1 MYVLDI
7 FDFLGA
13 FFKVIV
19 ILFIIGV
26 LLYFLDISIENSYG
40 EPIDKKA
47 KVIEFIVDKDK
58 DKFVTV
64 LEVDGEIIFKDDKA
78 FYYKVR
84 DKLNEEIDVTVKENE
99 FDNIDKIV
107 ELKDNSD

>member
-1 MYVLDI
+1 MLDI
-7 FDFLGA
+7 FDCLGV
-13 FFKVIV
+13 FFKAIVVVV
-19 ILFIIGV
+19 ILGV
-26 LLYFLDISIENSYG
+26 LLHFFDLVIENSYG

-47 KVIEFIVDKDK
+47 KVIEFIVDKEE
-58 DKFVTV
+58 DKFETV

-99 FDNIDKIV
+99 FDNIDKIL

>member
-13 FFKVIV
+13 FFKTIV
-19 ILFIIGV
+19 ILFIIGIFFNFFN
-26 LLYFLDISIENSYG
+26 LIIENSYG

-47 KVIEFIVDKDK
+47 KVIEFIVDKDE
-58 DKFVTV
+58 DKFETV
-64 LEVDGEIIFKDDKA
+64 LEVDGEIIFKNDKA

-84 DKLNEEIDVTVKENE
+84 DKLNEEIDITVKENKL
-99 FDNIDKIV
+99 NDKII
-107 ELKDNSD
+107 ELKDNSN